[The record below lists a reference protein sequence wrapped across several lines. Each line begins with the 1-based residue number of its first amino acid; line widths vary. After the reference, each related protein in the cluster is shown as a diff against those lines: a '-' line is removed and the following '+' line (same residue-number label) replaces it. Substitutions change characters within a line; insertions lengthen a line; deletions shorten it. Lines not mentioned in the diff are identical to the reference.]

1 MLKQYAIYTLTSN
14 QEMVLSNCRIPL
26 VPGLRAPPVNLC
38 SREDAWQEGCIPEHL
53 HPETRWK
60 VLWLPWLGQLG
71 FLWKGKGLCFMAL
84 TPSPGCLSWD
94 TATTH
99 RHRDREHSVPLE
111 ILPLHACSLNKYV
124 CSKRIYMPKHTSY
137 SWKQVSW
144 FCCDSKL
151 PRAVKRGNIPFSC
164 KREMCMVWA
173 KWRLKT
179 KYQLN
184 SNWHSS
190 QRNQFHLKS
199 FSTKTDQ
206 LS

>member
-1 MLKQYAIYTLTSN
+1 MQYTLWLAIRKWCLATAESH
-14 QEMVLSNCRIPL
+14 LSQGYVHPL
-26 VPGLRAPPVNLC
+26 WISTPEKMLGRKAASLSTLIQRPGGKCCDSPDWGIWV
-38 SREDAWQEGCIPEHL
+38 SS
-53 HPETRWK
+53 
-60 VLWLPWLGQLG
+60 
-71 FLWKGKGLCFMAL
+71 GKGLCFMAL

-111 ILPLHACSLNKYV
+111 ILPFHACSLNKYV
-124 CSKRIYMPKHTSY
+124 CSKRIYMPKHTGY
-137 SWKQVSW
+137 SWKQVLW

-173 KWRLKT
+173 KRRLKT

-199 FSTKTDQ
+199 FSLKTDQ